1 MDFLAYFIQLT
12 ELLPFGEYLQNK
24 YVLSILILVL
34 FIVLAKLLLF
44 IIVHYFEKFTART
57 KTTLDDLIIERT
69 KMPLF
74 YSIVVYGFRL
84 AILNLEINGTA
95 TKIVNSLMAL
105 VFILLIARGVD
116 IAIEIWGK
124 AFAKKTKTNIDD
136 AILPLFH
143 KASKIIFLIIA
154 FIWVLD
160 IYEVNITPYL
170 AGVGISGLVLGLALQ
185 DSLKNIFGGIT
196 LILDR
201 TYRIGD
207 KIKLESGEIGI
218 IHDVGLRST
227 KLITYDNEI
236 IYIPN
241 GYLANSRVLNYT
253 RPTPKARVSV
263 NFGVEY
269 GTEVERVKKVVLDA
283 TKTMGDILDDPA
295 PIVQFQEM
303 GDFALQFT
311 LRFWVAKWDQ
321 ANDKK
326 VEATEKVYAAL
337 NKAKINIPFPTRTI
351 YLKKMGK

>member
-1 MDFLAYFIQLT
+1 MDIAAYFTQLT
-12 ELLPFGEYLQNK
+12 NLLPYGAYLQNK
-24 YVLSILILVL
+24 YILSLLILIS
-34 FIVLAKLLLF
+34 FFVLAKAILF
-44 IIVHYFEKFTART
+44 IFVHYFEKFTART
-57 KTTLDDLIIERT
+57 KTTLDDLIIERIE
-69 KMPLF
+69 KPLF
-74 YSIVVYGFRL
+74 YLILVYGLKL
-84 AILNLEINGTA
+84 AVLNLGINGMA
-95 TKIVNSLMAL
+95 TKIINSLMAL
-105 VFILLIARGVD
+105 VFILIAARGAD

-124 AFAKKTKTNIDD
+124 AFAKKTKTKIDD

-143 KASKIIFLIIA
+143 KASKIIFVIVA

-160 IYEVNITPYL
+160 ICEINVTPYL

-269 GTEVERVKKVVLDA
+269 GTEVEKVKRVVLD
-283 TKTMGDILDDPA
+283 TVKTMSEILEDPA
-295 PIVQFQEM
+295 PTVQFLEM

-321 ANDKK
+321 AYDKK
-326 VEATEKVYAAL
+326 VEATEKVYDAL
-337 NKAKINIPFPTRTI
+337 NKAKINIPFPTRTV
-351 YLKKMGK
+351 YLKKAGK